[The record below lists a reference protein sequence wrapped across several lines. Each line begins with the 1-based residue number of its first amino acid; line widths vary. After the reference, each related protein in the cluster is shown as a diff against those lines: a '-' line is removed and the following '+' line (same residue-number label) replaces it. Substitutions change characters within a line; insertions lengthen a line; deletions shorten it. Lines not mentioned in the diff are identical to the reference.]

1 MNQIS
6 WDDFRLVRGIAE
18 SGSLVGAAASLNLNH
33 STVFRRLGAL
43 EEMIGA
49 KLFERSRNGYAATA
63 AGQEMVLLA
72 ERMGRDVTDFERRI
86 AGRDEKPS
94 GLLRVTTND
103 ALFNYVLAPILASFR
118 KAYPDIQLDV
128 LVTNQPL
135 NLSRR
140 DADIAVRSTYAPPE
154 TLVGRRIGSSVW
166 GRYVSRT
173 LYESGFDP
181 ADESHSYIAFNEQ
194 FGGVDVFDWIEKE
207 IPPHRIAMRC
217 NTTVGIAQCIAQGV
231 GIGFLPRF
239 IGDQHP
245 ELVCT
250 DEPMAGRG
258 AVLWLLTHPDLRH
271 AARVRAFMDHAGA
284 QLSKRRAVLSG
295 GSGNGEGI

>member
-18 SGSLVGAAASLNLNH
+18 SGSLVGAAAALNLNH

-43 EEMIGA
+43 EAAIGA
-49 KLFERSRNGYAATA
+49 KLFERSRNGYSATA
-63 AGQEMVLLA
+63 AGQEMIALA

-103 ALFNYVLAPILASFR
+103 ALFSYLLAPVLASFR
-118 KAYPDIQLDV
+118 KAYPDIHLDV
-128 LVTNQPL
+128 LVMNQPL

-154 TLVGRRIGSSVW
+154 TLVGRRIGASVW
-166 GRYVSRT
+166 GRYVARA
-173 LYESGFDP
+173 LYKPDVDP
-181 ADESHSYIAFNEQ
+181 ADEGHAYIGFNEH
-194 FGGVDVFDWIEKE
+194 FGGVEVLDWIEKS
-207 IPPHRIAMRC
+207 IPRNRIAMRA
-217 NTTVGIAQCIAQGV
+217 NTVVGLARCIGEGL

-239 IGDQHP
+239 VGDQHSDI
-245 ELVCT
+245 VCL
-250 DEPMAGRG
+250 DEPMNGRG
-258 AVLWLLTHPDLRH
+258 ADLWLLTHPDLRH

-284 QLSKRRAVLSG
+284 QLSKRKALLNG
-295 GSGNGEGI
+295 GKAE

>member
-18 SGSLVGAAASLNLNH
+18 SGSLVGAATALNLNH

-43 EEMIGA
+43 EAMIGA

-63 AGQEMVLLA
+63 AGQEMVSLA

-86 AGRDEKPS
+86 AGRDDKPS

-103 ALFNYVLAPILASFR
+103 ALFNYVLSPVLASFR
-118 KAYPDIQLDV
+118 KSYPDIQLDV
-128 LVTNQPL
+128 LVVNQPL

-166 GRYVSRT
+166 GRYVSRA

-181 ADESHSYIAFNEQ
+181 ADERHAYIAFNEH
-194 FGGVDVFDWIEKE
+194 FGGVEVFDWIEKE
-207 IPPHRIAMRC
+207 IPTHRIAMRC
-217 NTTVGIAQCIAQGV
+217 NTTVGWPNASPKAWGSVFCRASSATSIPNWSAPTSPWRAKGPTC
-231 GIGFLPRF
+231 GFSPIPICATPR
-239 IGDQHP
+239 GCAP
-245 ELVCT
+245 SWT
-250 DEPMAGRG
+250 TP
-258 AVLWLLTHPDLRH
+258 
-271 AARVRAFMDHAGA
+271 AR
-284 QLSKRRAVLSG
+284 
-295 GSGNGEGI
+295 N

>member
-18 SGSLVGAAASLNLNH
+18 SGSLVGAAAALNLNH

-43 EEMIGA
+43 EAAIGA
-49 KLFERSRNGYAATA
+49 KLFERSRNGYSATA
-63 AGQEMVLLA
+63 AGQEMIALA

-103 ALFNYVLAPILASFR
+103 ALFSYLLAPVLASFR
-118 KAYPDIQLDV
+118 KAYPDIHLDV
-128 LVTNQPL
+128 LVMNQPL

-154 TLVGRRIGSSVW
+154 TLVGRRIGASVW
-166 GRYVSRT
+166 GRYVART
-173 LYESGFDP
+173 LYKPDVDP
-181 ADESHSYIAFNEQ
+181 ADEGHAYIGFNEH
-194 FGGVDVFDWIEKE
+194 FGGVEVLDWIEKS
-207 IPPHRIAMRC
+207 IPRNRIAMRA
-217 NTTVGIAQCIAQGV
+217 NTVVGLARCIGEGL

-239 IGDQHP
+239 VGDQHADI
-245 ELVCT
+245 VCL
-250 DEPMAGRG
+250 DEPMNGRG
-258 AVLWLLTHPDLRH
+258 ADLWLLTHPDLRH

-284 QLSKRRAVLSG
+284 QLSKRKTLLSG
-295 GSGNGEGI
+295 GKAE

>member
-18 SGSLVGAAASLNLNH
+18 SGSLVGAAAALNLNH

-43 EEMIGA
+43 EAMIGA

-63 AGQEMVLLA
+63 AGQEMVSLA

-86 AGRDEKPS
+86 AGRDDKPS

-103 ALFNYVLAPILASFR
+103 ALFNYVLSPVLASFR
-118 KAYPDIQLDV
+118 QAYPDIQLDI
-128 LVTNQPL
+128 LVVNQPL

-166 GRYVSRT
+166 GRYVSRA
-173 LYESGFDP
+173 LYEAGFDP
-181 ADESHSYIAFNEQ
+181 TDERHSYIAFNEN
-194 FGGVDVFDWIEKE
+194 FGGVEVFDWIEKE
-207 IPPHRIAMRC
+207 IPSHRIAMRC
-217 NTTVGIAQCIAQGV
+217 NTTVGLAKCIAEGM

-250 DEPMAGRG
+250 DEPMAGKG
-258 AVLWLLTHPDLRH
+258 ADLWLLTHPDLRH

-284 QLSKRRAVLSG
+284 QLSKKKTLLSG
-295 GSGNGEGI
+295 EKGE

>member
-1 MNQIS
+1 
-6 WDDFRLVRGIAE
+6 
-18 SGSLVGAAASLNLNH
+18 
-33 STVFRRLGAL
+33 
-43 EEMIGA
+43 
-49 KLFERSRNGYAATA
+49 
-63 AGQEMVLLA
+63 
-72 ERMGRDVTDFERRI
+72 
-86 AGRDEKPS
+86 
-94 GLLRVTTND
+94 
-103 ALFNYVLAPILASFR
+103 LFNYVLAPILASFR
-118 KAYPDIQLDV
+118 KAFPEIQLDV

-166 GRYVSRT
+166 GRYVSRS
-173 LYESGFDP
+173 LYEGGFDL
-181 ADESHSYIAFNEQ
+181 ADENNPYIAFNEH
-194 FGGVDVFDWIEKE
+194 FGGVDVFDWIERE
-207 IPPHRIAMRC
+207 IPRHRIAMRC
-217 NTTVGIAQCIAQGV
+217 NTTVGLAQCIAQGV

-284 QLSKRRAVLSG
+284 QLSRRRAVLSG
-295 GSGNGEGI
+295 NGSGEGDTL

>member
-1 MNQIS
+1 MDQIS

-18 SGSLVGAAASLNLNH
+18 SGSLVGAAATLNLNH

-43 EEMIGA
+43 EAMIGA
-49 KLFERSRNGYAATA
+49 KLFERSRNGYAATG
-63 AGQEMVLLA
+63 AGQEMVALA

-86 AGRDEKPS
+86 AGRDDKPS

-103 ALFNYVLAPILASFR
+103 ALFNYVLSPVLASFR
-118 KAYPDIQLDV
+118 QAFPDIQLDV
-128 LVTNQPL
+128 LVVNQPL

-140 DADIAVRSTYAPPE
+140 DADIAVRSTFAPPE

-181 ADESHSYIAFNEQ
+181 SDPRHCYIAFNEQ
-194 FGGVDVFDWIEKE
+194 FGGVGVFDWIEKE

-217 NTTVGIAQCIAQGV
+217 NTTVGLAKCIAEGM

-239 IGDQHP
+239 VGDQHP

-258 AVLWLLTHPDLRH
+258 ADLWLLTHPDLRH

-284 QLSKRRAVLSG
+284 QLSKRRGVLSG
-295 GSGNGEGI
+295 NNGHAV

>member
-18 SGSLVGAAASLNLNH
+18 SGSLVGAAAALNLNH

-43 EEMIGA
+43 EAAIGA

-63 AGQEMVLLA
+63 AGQEMIALA

-103 ALFNYVLAPILASFR
+103 ALFNYLLAPVLTSFR
-118 KAYPDIQLDV
+118 KAFPDIQLDV
-128 LVTNQPL
+128 LVMNQPL

-154 TLVGRRIGSSVW
+154 TLVGRRISSSVW
-166 GRYVSRT
+166 GRYMSRDAYT
-173 LYESGFDP
+173 PDIDP
-181 ADESHSYIAFNEQ
+181 DDQNYIGFNEH
-194 FGGVDVFDWIEKE
+194 FGGVEVLDWIEKS
-207 IPPHRIAMRC
+207 IPRNRIVMRA
-217 NTTVGIAQCIAQGV
+217 NTVVGLARCIGE
-231 GIGFLPRF
+231 GLGLGFLPRYV
-239 IGDQHP
+239 GDQHAD
-245 ELVCT
+245 LVCL
-250 DEPMAGRG
+250 DEPMNGRG
-258 AVLWLLTHPDLRH
+258 ADLWLLTHPDLRH

-284 QLSKRRAVLSG
+284 QLSKKKPLLSG
-295 GSGNGEGI
+295 EKGE